1 MASKEVQQALAN
13 RRRAAVTAMFDYYFL
28 VKYERPA
35 SYWEARL
42 GEALA
47 NGEISVNQVP
57 TAIGLRQVHL
67 VAAEVADALTTS
79 EVALVSDPES

>member
-1 MASKEVQQALAN
+1 MSEESYRNMLAH
-13 RRRAAVTAMFDYYFL
+13 RKRAAVTAMFDYYFL

-47 NGEISVNQVP
+47 NGEISVNQIP
-57 TAIGLRQVHL
+57 TAIGLKQVHL

-79 EVALVSDPES
+79 EVALVSGPES

>member
-47 NGEISVNQVP
+47 NGEISVNQIP

-79 EVALVSDPES
+79 EVAIVNAPEG

>member
-13 RRRAAVTAMFDYYFL
+13 RRRAAVSAMFDYYFL

-47 NGEISVNQVP
+47 NGEISVNQIP

-79 EVALVSDPES
+79 EVAIVNAPEG